1 MVGLILD
8 GGVCLRWLVS
18 SQTNEFS
25 IGGAS
30 VSVAGM
36 GPSRLVGRARRRSS
50 EGCKLTTQ
58 GLEHQDPD
66 RSVFLL
72 FFPPTG
78 MVRLRLIRTQ
88 RRWWLTVLLYM
99 KHVNS
104 AYGAPS
110 QSFSSSSIFFGGRSS
125 SVDAWSGSW
134 NAPGWLLCPWAEWSY
149 GRTGTAPACSWSIWC
164 TARFQGPRR
173 SWWPQHRHALPRY
186 LQHSTQTRDERL
198 SESRRVT
205 RTSGILSSSFSGV
218 ATIIL
223 MGYSLTN
230 KQTCF
235 SKKIH
240 KKTEKKKESSDS
252 TRIAVSMSMK
262 LHTAQLA
269 LKS

>member
-1 MVGLILD
+1 MEADNPGT
-8 GGVCLRWLVS
+8 R
-18 SQTNEFS
+18 
-25 IGGAS
+25 APRPRP
-30 VSVAGM
+30 VSVFVV
-36 GPSRLVGRARRRSS
+36 P
-50 EGCKLTTQ
+50 
-58 GLEHQDPD
+58 PPPPPP
-66 RSVFLL
+66 
-72 FFPPTG
+72 PPTG
-78 MVRLRLIRTQ
+78 MLCLRLIRTQ

-110 QSFSSSSIFFGGRSS
+110 QSLSSSSIFFGGRFS

-164 TARFQGPRR
+164 TARFPGPRR
-173 SWWPQHRHALPRY
+173 SWWPRHRHALPRY

-218 ATIIL
+218 ATTIL
-223 MGYSLTN
+223 MGYSLIN

-235 SKKIH
+235 SKK
-240 KKTEKKKESSDS
+240 
-252 TRIAVSMSMK
+252 
-262 LHTAQLA
+262 LL
-269 LKS
+269 